1 MASLELES
9 VVGEGSSR
17 GRASDRVYDVR
28 RVAVLGAGTMGARI
42 AAHIANAGLPV
53 LLLDIVPANG
63 ERNSIAA
70 GALEALKK
78 AKPAAFAD
86 ASFASH
92 IRVGNFE
99 DDLAKLKDCDWVIEA
114 VAENM
119 EIKHSLLGKVAGH
132 LRADA
137 ILTTN
142 TSGLPVAKVAEVL
155 PEDLRRRWFGTHFFN
170 PPRYMRLF
178 ELIATPES
186 DPKAIA
192 AIAEFADKKLGK
204 TVVPAK
210 DVPNFIANRIG
221 TFFMLNTLR
230 IMEAQGLS
238 IEEIDLLTGAVMG
251 WPKTG
256 TFRLADMVGI
266 DVLGNVAK
274 NFAANIKDERADVTL
289 PPIVAQLMERKWL
302 GDKTKQGFY
311 KKERGADGKEA
322 RLVLDFATMEYRP
335 AGKAGFAEIEMAKS
349 NDSLTGRIKSVLSGN
364 AAKDKV
370 AKFYWTAMPEMWAY
384 SANRIGEVADT
395 IVEIDAAM
403 KAGFNWEMG
412 PFAMWDAAGVPET
425 VAKMREAGLAIPAAV
440 EKLLAAGGTSW
451 YRADGTEFFD
461 VAAGAYKPV
470 DLNPELA
477 PVASFKRANGV
488 YAHNAGISLVDIGD
502 GIGCF
507 EFHSKMNS
515 LGQDIVGF
523 LKKQLQPGSD
533 AVKNFDGF
541 IITSDAVN
549 FSVGANLMQLLMGI
563 QDQEWDEIDLMVREF
578 QNMTQAIKFCPRPV
592 VSAPFGLCLG
602 GGVEILMHS
611 AVRQPHVELYT
622 GLVETGVGI
631 LPAGGGCKEMVL
643 RALEAAAAVNPGG
656 GAESVEVFE
665 AIRNVFETIAM
676 AKVSTSAFEARALRI
691 LAESDAISMNRD
703 RLVSDAKAQAMR
715 LVRGGYSA
723 PVMRTDIPAPGSSVE
738 ATLKLGVYTMLE
750 AQYISVHDAKIANH
764 VAKVLTGGGVTAGT
778 LLSEQYLLDLEREG
792 FISLCGEAK
801 TVERVGFT
809 LKTGKPLRN

>member
-1 MASLELES
+1 MALLETEQS
-9 VVGEGSSR
+9 VQAGSSR
-17 GRASDRVYDVR
+17 TSVGERVYDVR

-63 ERNSIAA
+63 DRNSVAA
-70 GALEALKK
+70 GAVEGLKK
-78 AKPAAFAD
+78 AKPAGFAD

-92 IRVGNFE
+92 IRIGNFE

-119 EIKHSLLGKVAGH
+119 EIKRGLLSKVAEH

-142 TSGLPVAKVAEVL
+142 TSGLPVAKIAEVL
-155 PEDLRRRWFGTHFFN
+155 PEDVRRRWFGTHFFN

-178 ELIATPES
+178 ELIATPET

-192 AIAEFADKKLGK
+192 AITEFADKRLGK

-221 TFFMLNTLR
+221 TFCMLNTLR

-266 DVLGNVAK
+266 DVLGSVAR
-274 NFAANIKDERADVTL
+274 NFAANVSDERADVTL
-289 PPIVAQLMERKWL
+289 PAIIAELVERKWL

-335 AGKAGFAEIEMAKS
+335 AGKAALAEIEMAKS
-349 NDSLTGRIKSVLSGN
+349 NDSLAGRIRSLLGGN
-364 AAKDKV
+364 PAKDKV
-370 AKFYWTAMPEMWAY
+370 AKFYWQVLPEMWAY

-395 IVEIDAAM
+395 IVEIDRAM
-403 KAGFNWEMG
+403 KAGFNWELG
-412 PFAMWDAAGVPET
+412 PFAMWDAAGVFET
-425 VAKMREAGLAIPAAV
+425 VETMRGRGLPVPTAV

-451 YRADGTEFFD
+451 YRKEGTEFFD
-461 VAAGAYKPV
+461 VASGAYRPV

-523 LKKQLQPGSD
+523 LRQKLQPGSD

-541 IITSDAVN
+541 IITSDAQN
-549 FSVGANLMQLLMGI
+549 FSVGANLMQLLLGI

-578 QNMTQAIKFCPRPV
+578 QAMTQAIKFCPRPV
-592 VSAPFGLCLG
+592 VVAPFGLCLG
-602 GGVEILMHS
+602 GGTEISMHA
-611 AVRQPHVELYT
+611 AVRQPHVELYS
-622 GLVETGVGI
+622 GLVETGVGL

-643 RALEAAAAVNPGG
+643 RALAAAEAVNASG
-656 GAESVEVFE
+656 GAESVEVHE
-665 AIRNVFETIAM
+665 AIKSVFETIAM
-676 AKVSTSAFEARALRI
+676 AKVSTSAFEARGLRI
-691 LAESDAISMNRD
+691 LEESDAISMNRD
-703 RLVSDAKAQAMR
+703 RLVSDAKAQALR
-715 LVRGGYSA
+715 LVRSGYSA
-723 PVMRTDIPAPGSSVE
+723 PVMRTDIAASGVSVE

-750 AQYISVHDAKIANH
+750 AQYISPHDAKIANH

-778 LLSEQYLLDLEREG
+778 LVSEQYLLDLEREG